1 MQQWLA
7 RAVGAAVLVAG
18 SLIAAP
24 AAFAQCVSLTT
35 LGSAATQNFDTLS
48 NTAGSTTNN
57 LTITGWFLTESGGGA
72 RDNEQYAVDTGG
84 SNTGDVYSYGSAAAT
99 ERALGALRSGTL
111 IGTWGA
117 CFTNNTGATVTSA
130 SVAYTGEQWRLG
142 TAARTDQMTFEFST
156 NATDLVTGTWTGVS
170 ALNFTT
176 PDTAT
181 VGAKNGNAAS
191 SRTALSG
198 TLGGLNVANGAT
210 FWIRWNDTDA
220 SGADDGLAVDDFS
233 LTPNGGP
240 PLPTLNV
247 NDVAL
252 AEGNAGTTSFVF
264 TVSLTAPAGP
274 GGVTFDIATANNTA
288 TAPSDFTANS
298 LTGQT
303 IPAGSS
309 TYAFT
314 VLVNGDTTVEA
325 NETFFVNVTN
335 VTGATAGDV
344 QGQGTINNDDVTL
357 TPIHDIQGPGASSP
371 IVGSTVTTRGIVTG
385 LKSNGFFMQEPD
397 AQVDAD
403 PATSEG
409 ILVFT
414 SSAPPA
420 AAVVGALVQV
430 TGTVAEFVPAADP
443 LQPPLT
449 EITSP
454 AVTQISTGN
463 PLPSAIPLS
472 ASFPSPAGPHDQL
485 ERVEGMRVSIATL
498 TAVGPSE
505 GSITEATATATS
517 NGRFHGVVT
526 GVPRPFREPGIAAP
540 DPAPS
545 GSIPP
550 IPRWDANPE
559 RLAVDSDA
567 VNAQPVID
575 VKTGDVVTALVGPL
589 DYGFRT
595 YTLCPDGTVTATV
608 TPAGALATTVAAPTG
623 NEFTV
628 ASYNLQR
635 FFDTVN
641 DPALGEPVLTTTA
654 FDTRLGK
661 ASRAIREH
669 LRAPD
674 ILGVQEV
681 ENLSTL
687 QALAARIS
695 SDAIAAS
702 QPDPLYVAYLFEGND
717 VGGID
722 IGFLVKTATVGGGT
736 PRVSVVSVTQVG
748 LSTTWTDPATGS
760 SALLNDRPPLVLA
773 ATVANAPGVTF
784 DVVVVNNHLRSLVGI
799 NDETGTPVTAGD
811 RVRRKRQVQADFL
824 AQYLQSRL
832 NATPAEHL
840 MVIGD
845 LNAFEF
851 NDGYQDT
858 LGTISGTPAPDNQT
872 AVCSTCAV
880 APNTGDGS
888 DQLNPDLVN
897 LVATPPPAQRYSY
910 VEDGNAQNLDHALLA
925 ASFVTDTSARRIEHA
940 RLGADYPE
948 TARNDTTTALRVSD
962 HDPLVA
968 YFAVDGFLS
977 ADLGVT
983 KTDSPDPVAAG
994 SNLTYTIT
1002 VTNNGPDPAA
1012 AASLSD
1018 TLPAGTRF
1026 VSLSSP
1032 AGWSCTT
1039 PAVGSGGTVSCT
1051 QTSLAVGSGVF
1062 TLTVAVDPSV
1072 AAGTVLSNT
1081 AAVAST
1087 TNDPVPGNGSATATT
1102 TVSASSDLRVT
1113 NTSSPPNVINGQPIT
1128 YTIVVTN
1135 DGPSI
1140 AQSVQLTHPVPTGT
1154 TFTSLSAAA
1163 GWSCTTPAV
1172 GATGTVTCTI
1182 ASLNP
1187 AASSTFALTVTVDN
1201 GLPPSTIAGT
1211 ATVTT
1216 TTPDPDDNNDTATAT
1231 TSTPVSLQSFEVE

>member
-1 MQQWLA
+1 MHPFTS
-7 RAVGAAVLVAG
+7 RAVGAVFF
-18 SLIAAP
+18 
-24 AAFAQCVSLTT
+24 AFAALCFAGTAQSQCVSLTT
-35 LGSAATQNFDTLS
+35 LGSASTQSFDTLS

-57 LTITGWFLTESGGGA
+57 LTITGWFLTETGGGA
-72 RDNEQYAVDTGG
+72 RDNEQYAVDTGA
-84 SNTGDVYSYGSAAAT
+84 SNTGDVYSYGAAAST

-130 SVAYTGEQWRLG
+130 DVAYFGEEWRLG
-142 TAARTDQMTFEFST
+142 TAGRTDLMTFEFST
-156 NATDLVTGTWTGVS
+156 NATSLTTGTWTGVS
-170 ALNFTT
+170 ALNFVT

-181 VGAKNGNAAS
+181 AGAKNGNAAS

-198 TLGGLNVANGAT
+198 TIGGLSLANGGT
-210 FWIRWNDTDA
+210 FWIRWNDSDA

-247 NDVAL
+247 NDVTL
-252 AEGNAGTTSFVF
+252 AEGNAGTTSFIF

-288 TAPSDFTANS
+288 TAPSDFTAVS

-314 VLVNGDTTVEA
+314 VLVNGDTTTEA

-335 VTGATAGDV
+335 VTGASAGDA
-344 QGQGTINNDDVTL
+344 QGLGTINNDDVTL

-385 LKSNGFFMQEPD
+385 VKSNGFFIQAAD
-397 AQVDAD
+397 AEVDAD

-420 AAVVGALVQV
+420 AAVIGALVQV
-430 TGTVAEFVPAADP
+430 SGTVTEFVPAADP

-449 EITSP
+449 ELTTP
-454 AVTQISTGN
+454 TVTQISTGN
-463 PLPSAIPLS
+463 PLPSAVPLS
-472 ASFPSPAGPHDQL
+472 ASFPSPSGPHDQL
-485 ERVEGMRVSIATL
+485 ERVEGMRVSIASL
-498 TAVGPSE
+498 TVVGPSE
-505 GSITEATATATS
+505 GSINEPNATATS

-526 GVPRPFREPGIAAP
+526 GVARPFRETGIPAP
-540 DPAPS
+540 DPAPT

-559 RLAVDSDA
+559 RVAVDSDA
-567 VNAQPVID
+567 VNAQPAIN
-575 VKTGDVVTALVGPL
+575 VKSGDVVTSLVGPL

-595 YTLCPDGTVTATV
+595 YTLCPDGTTTADV
-608 TPAGALATTVAAPTG
+608 TPAGALATTVAAAAG
-623 NEFTV
+623 NEITI

-635 FFDTVN
+635 FFDTVD
-641 DPALGEPVLTTTA
+641 DPAITEPVLTAGA

-669 LRAPD
+669 LRFPD

-695 SDAIAAS
+695 SDALAAS
-702 QPDPLYVAYLFEGND
+702 QPDPLYIAYLVEGND

-722 IGFLVKTATVGGGT
+722 IGFLVKTATVGGAT
-736 PRVSVVSVTQVG
+736 PRVSVGSVTQVG
-748 LSTTWTDPATGS
+748 ATTSWTDPATGTA
-760 SALLNDRPPLVLA
+760 ALLNDRPPLALA
-773 ATVANAPGVTF
+773 ATVARAPGITF

-799 NDETGTPVTAGD
+799 NDETGTPVTTGE

-832 NATPAEHL
+832 TTTPGEHL
-840 MVIGD
+840 VVIGD

-858 LGTISGTPAPDNQT
+858 LGTISGTPSPDNQT
-872 AVCSTCAV
+872 AVCATCAV

-925 ASFVTDTSARRIEHA
+925 TGVVADTSARRIEHA
-940 RLGADYPE
+940 RIGADYPE
-948 TARNDTTTALRVSD
+948 TERNNAATALRVSD

-977 ADLGVT
+977 ADLAVT
-983 KTDSPDPVAAG
+983 KTDSPDPVVASA
-994 SNLTYTIT
+994 NLTYTIT
-1002 VTNNGPDPAA
+1002 VANNGPDPAA

-1018 TLPAGTRF
+1018 TLPAGTSF

-1032 AGWSCTT
+1032 GGWSCTT
-1039 PAVGSGGTVSCT
+1039 PALGSGGTVSCT
-1051 QTSLAVGSGVF
+1051 QPSFAVGSAVF
-1062 TLTVAVDPSV
+1062 TLVVAVDPSV

-1087 TNDPVPGNGSATATT
+1087 TSDPVPGNGSATATT
-1102 TVSASSDLRVT
+1102 TVAALSDLRVT
-1113 NTSSPPNVINGQPIT
+1113 NTASTPTAINGQPIT

-1135 DGPSI
+1135 DGPST
-1140 AQSVQLTHPVPTGT
+1140 AQAVELTNPIPTGT
-1154 TFTSLSAAA
+1154 TFTALTAAA
-1163 GWSCTTPAV
+1163 GWSCTTPAI

-1182 ASLNP
+1182 ASLSP
-1187 AASSTFALTVTVDN
+1187 AASATFSLTVTVDN
-1201 GLPPSTIAGT
+1201 GLPPSTITDT

-1216 TTPDPDDNNDTATAT
+1216 TTADPNDDNSTATAT